1 MNFDYIH
8 VNSKDRT
15 ASSNSSTDFEV
26 LLSQALEFDEIQLNT
41 LQMPYTYYNVNSTN
55 DLLVINWNGANHN
68 LTVTNGNYSLN
79 ELQTELN
86 SLVQTINSSITVTL
100 DTNLWMFTFNFASAN
115 PSTGSLILSQSTINR
130 LIGFNTNTDTS
141 ASSYITSTVPAMFL
155 DQSFLFIS
163 ITTIGNNV
171 TSTTASN
178 SYSFY
183 VPITVNGG
191 DLLTYTSNLD
201 LDNKFKVSTKTK
213 YFSFRI
219 RVYDTFGNILDINN
233 SDWSMILKVF
243 YKNRS

>member
-1 MNFDYIH
+1 
-8 VNSKDRT
+8 
-15 ASSNSSTDFEV
+15 
-26 LLSQALEFDEIQLNT
+26 
-41 LQMPYTYYNVNSTN
+41 
-55 DLLVINWNGANHN
+55 
-68 LTVTNGNYSLN
+68 
-79 ELQTELN
+79 
-86 SLVQTINSSITVTL
+86 
-100 DTNLWMFTFNFASAN
+100 MFTFNFASAN

-219 RVYDTFGNILDINN
+219 RVYDTFGNILNINN